1 MCLGGEIS
9 TDEATGENPFS
20 DVESSFDWDE
30 ERERALSLEEKW
42 VREGLGEYKTKLMS
56 LINMFLDGENSEEVS
71 EEYYAKSGEYR
82 SSKRRRLELI
92 ASVRNPTNVS
102 EAGAVADPSKVVDS
116 TGGEQSEQDAVP
128 KVETD

>member
-30 ERERALSLEEKW
+30 ERERALSFEEKW

-56 LINMFLDGENSEEVS
+56 LINIYL
-71 EEYYAKSGEYR
+71 
-82 SSKRRRLELI
+82 SSFAEKL
-92 ASVRNPTNVS
+92 NKT
-102 EAGAVADPSKVVDS
+102 
-116 TGGEQSEQDAVP
+116 
-128 KVETD
+128 

>member
-116 TGGEQSEQDAVP
+116 TDGEQSEQDVVP